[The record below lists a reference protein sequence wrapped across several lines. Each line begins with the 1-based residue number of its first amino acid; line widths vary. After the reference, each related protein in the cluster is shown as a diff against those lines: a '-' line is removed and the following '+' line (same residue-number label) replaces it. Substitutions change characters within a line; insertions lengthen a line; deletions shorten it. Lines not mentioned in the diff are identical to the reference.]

1 MQGEKQVKYENI
13 VYCDQMLAKMG
24 NKDYI
29 VENFAP
35 ECRGQQVYYFPNN
48 TLRVGLQVMGVYEND
63 VWLSMNNV

>member
-1 MQGEKQVKYENI
+1 
-13 VYCDQMLAKMG
+13 MLAKMG

-35 ECRGQQVYYFPNN
+35 EYRGQQVYYFPNN
-48 TLRVGLQVMGVYEND
+48 TLRVGLRVMGVYEND